1 MEDFETDHMTTT
13 FYCSS
18 SPFSAGPAAGT
29 GAAAAAQKDSSL
41 CPIPGCTKP
50 KFVDPNSGVTHDFC
64 GKTHAEEGKRR
75 GIRRKLRSSSSFKV
89 SRLT

>member
-1 MEDFETDHMTTT
+1 M
-13 FYCSS
+13 FYCDTYIVTAPPPLTS
-18 SPFSAGPAAGT
+18 GPAAGI
-29 GAAAAAQKDSSL
+29 GAAATAQKTSSM

-75 GIRRKLRSSSSFKV
+75 GIRRKLNW
-89 SRLT
+89 